1 METERA
7 DDHPAWPSPQ
17 TTEGLLAYVLLPV
30 WFVPGVLDWY
40 WHRRTR
46 IEETAGARESVL
58 HLLMEAEAGIP
69 VAAFLFLE
77 VDAGVIA
84 ASALAVALHQA
95 TVMWDVA
102 YATPRRKVAPAEQH
116 THSWL
121 EVLPMMTAAALAC
134 SRPDQVWALLGR
146 GPERPRFAFR
156 PKRKPLPRSYVAA
169 MLLGAAAFVALPFG
183 EELLPL
189 PQGLTIAA
197 QAPRAAAPAH
207 DRRPAVD
214 PRARRGRLGS
224 LARSYHDCAR

>member
-1 METERA
+1 MEHVETQRA
-7 DDHPAWPSPQ
+7 DDEPAWPSPH
-17 TTEGLLAYVLLPV
+17 TTEGLLTYVLLPI

-77 VDAGVIA
+77 TDAGVIA
-84 ASALAVALHQA
+84 ASLLAVALHQA

-134 SRPDQVWALLGR
+134 SRPGQVRALLGR

-156 PKRKPLPRSYVAA
+156 PKRKPLPRPYVAA

-183 EELLPL
+183 EELYRCLKASPSLRKHPVPPL
-189 PQGLTIAA
+189 PPTTDA
-197 QAPRAAAPAH
+197 QQWTREH
-207 DRRPAVD
+207 DAEGWEV
-214 PRARRGRLGS
+214 
-224 LARSYHDCAR
+224 